1 MLKARPLF
9 TALNKRCPLQTI
21 KPQSS
26 IATPLKVRWN
36 SSDVISYVT
45 QDPIPVTELDTLKEA
60 KIGAVKS
67 KGTSRRFYKKVGVK
81 SFELNGLD
89 QWVVM
94 LDHRVV
100 KTPKEVRLSLPSKS
114 MALMIAF
121 EWDAQEVNITP
132 TSMPVMTIAATA
144 IDIIPEKRKMIVDSI
159 MNFLTTDVMCTRD
172 PDQEDFLEKQKEA
185 HDPIL
190 AWFSDYF
197 KVPVLKINYGLDFQD
212 HPEETTSK
220 LQWNLFN
227 FDDITL
233 AALDTMITSL
243 KSVVLAFAVWQGRI
257 TVDEALKASN
267 LEENYRLTED
277 NYMERYH
284 GINETHQKQNVAA
297 AAAVLR
303 MIPIAQI
310 KH

>member
-1 MLKARPLF
+1 MLRARPIF
-9 TALNKRCPLQTI
+9 TTLDKSCARNII
-21 KPQSS
+21 KPRSLLVAPS
-26 IATPLKVRWN
+26 KVRWN
-36 SSDVISYVT
+36 SSDVTSYVT
-45 QDPIPVTELDTLKEA
+45 QDPIPATELDTLREA
-60 KIGAVKS
+60 KIGAVKA

-81 SFELNGLD
+81 SFELNGVD

-94 LDHRVV
+94 LDQRVV
-100 KTPKEVRLSLPSKS
+100 KTPKEIRMTLPSKS

-121 EWDAQEVNITP
+121 EWDSQEVNITP
-132 TSMPVMTIAATA
+132 TSMPVMTLAATA

-172 PDQEDFLEKQKEA
+172 PDQEEFLERQKEV

-197 KVPVLKINYGLDFQD
+197 KVPILEINYGLDFQE
-212 HPEETTSK
+212 HPEQTTSK
-220 LQWNLFN
+220 LQWNMFN
-227 FDDITL
+227 FDDYTL

-267 LEENYRLTED
+267 LEENYRLTEE

-284 GINETHQKQNVAA
+284 GINEMHQKQNVAA
-297 AAAVLR
+297 AAAVLK
-303 MIPIAQI
+303 MIPMSEII
-310 KH
+310 H